1 MVDGVDNLVGTEVEA
16 VDLRAGAAMVLAGL
30 AAQGE
35 TYINNVTFIDR
46 GYEQLVNKLNAM
58 GAWIERI
65 DSDTPSQIMQEK
77 VI

>member
-1 MVDGVDNLVGTEVEA
+1 MDGVDNLVGTEVEA
-16 VDLRAGAAMVLAGL
+16 VDLRAGAAMVIAGL

-65 DSDTPSQIMQEK
+65 DSDTPIQIMQERA
-77 VI
+77 I